1 MADILAIVL
10 RYLHILFGILWIGGA
25 AYAVFVV
32 RVAMQRMPPPARKEV
47 VRHLSPVAIHYIPV
61 AAVMTIAFGAI
72 LYLVLGG
79 FSANLLVGT
88 LWGQILLTALILAS
102 AMFAF
107 GMIVVVGGAKRM
119 LAHVQEESCTHADE
133 MAVLSRRFN
142 RGQIVIVAL
151 GFGIVALMV
160 LAPRI
165 A

>member
-1 MADILAIVL
+1 MADVFQIVL

-102 AMFAF
+102 ATFAF

-119 LAHVQEESCTHADE
+119 LAHVHEESCTHLEE
-133 MAVLSRRFN
+133 MTALSRRFN

-151 GFGIVALMV
+151 GFGIIALMV